1 MYQAWGGT
9 AWPQERTPKNPPL
22 RLRLS
27 PLREPYLL
35 HPYDHP
41 SPMTSPEMIADPLVG
56 EGCEKRPLW
65 PASGRGYAWGEE
77 ALHSQTQPSSLES
90 KKCFQQ
96 NGCKHIHTRVHN
108 QKRLPHK
115 QRYECAKQTS
125 AKKIHRR
132 RQEYSEGQKLR
143 TDTDRHIHTHTLT
156 QKHRHRHRHRHRL
169 RLRIRYRE
177 RDSDSST
184 DTESESELDTQR
196 ESV

>member
-108 QKRLPHK
+108 QKRLPH
-115 QRYECAKQTS
+115 RYECAKQTS

-196 ESV
+196 ERV